1 MAFCKN
7 YKVKEMK
14 KIILVESD
22 PKLVD
27 IYRRT
32 FEKTDFDV
40 ELASKKDEMLEE
52 LRDIRT
58 GTAPK
63 PDLVIL
69 DFMLADGN
77 GVEILKAIK
86 KHIITKD
93 IPVFA
98 VTNYQN
104 RDFDRDIAKQNIAPE
119 KYLIKANHT
128 PAELLNI
135 IHDHFNRSAAIKPTL
150 S

>member
-1 MAFCKN
+1 
-7 YKVKEMK
+7 MK
-14 KIILVESD
+14 KIILVESE
-22 PKLVD
+22 KTLIN
-27 IYRRT
+27 IYRQQ

-40 ELASKKDEMLEE
+40 ELAASGEEMLEE

-58 GTAPK
+58 GVSPK

-69 DFMLADGN
+69 DFVLADGR

-86 KHIITKD
+86 KNFITRD

-104 RDFDRDIAKQNIAPE
+104 PDLDREIGQTGIAPE
-119 KYLIKANHT
+119 KYLIKAHHT
-128 PAELLNI
+128 PREI
-135 IHDHFNRSAAIKPTL
+135 IDIVSNYFDLGRRAGTTL

>member
-1 MAFCKN
+1 
-7 YKVKEMK
+7 MK

-22 PKLVD
+22 PKLIE
-27 IYRRT
+27 IYRQI
-32 FEKTDFDV
+32 FAKTDFDV
-40 ELASKKDEMLEE
+40 DLASKKEEMLEE

-58 GTAPK
+58 GITQK

-69 DFMLADGN
+69 DFMLSDGH

-86 KHIITKD
+86 KHFITKD

-104 RDFDRDIAKQNIAPE
+104 PDLNREIKRQNIIPE

-128 PAELLNI
+128 PVELLDVVHNY
-135 IHDHFNRSAAIKPTL
+135 FSPKTAVKPTL